1 MSGTRQEWEQSHTD
15 AFGMSAWRRAVVSCG
30 ALVAHHAG
38 YDRHGPRPARPDA
51 PDPVTFGR
59 EWMPVVEL
67 LALAACRAAWEDG
80 VLVDDVELPL
90 LLGWVDGAHT
100 HRLPDGPVLDSD
112 RTDADW
118 RRLAGDDRCRWRAR
132 DVVSAA
138 AELAVAESRELTG
151 ARDGTPRGA
160 LLLGTRAR
168 AVRAGGIPGLEPEWA
183 GDCRWAT
190 EQVERLHL
198 AARSSLWQPSPA
210 HREYARAVHRT
221 LVAEPDYPPRPDGV
235 DGPMWIQ
242 RIVRF
247 PHVQSTVLALAA
259 QPAYTVVSPASD
271 PLGAAVDAV
280 VHTGM
285 DSVADIADD
294 LEHAWATRP
303 PDQSV
308 TDWEFAHLPRPVRE
322 QIRAV
327 EELTLRLTTL
337 LLDLGHPRA

>member
-1 MSGTRQEWEQSHTD
+1 MSGTRQDWEQSHTD
-15 AFGMSAWRRAVVSCG
+15 AYGMSAWRRAVVSCG
-30 ALVAHHAG
+30 ALVAHHTG
-38 YDRHGPRPARPDA
+38 YDRHGLRPARPDA
-51 PDPVTFGR
+51 PDPAAFGR

-67 LALAACRAAWEDG
+67 LALAACRAAWEGG
-80 VLVDDVELPL
+80 VLVDDVELSQ
-90 LLGWVDGAHT
+90 LLGWIDGAHT
-100 HRLPDGPVLDSD
+100 AQLPAGPLLDSD
-112 RTDADW
+112 RAEADW
-118 RRLAGDDRCRWRAR
+118 RRLAGDDQCRWRAR

-138 AELAVAESRELTG
+138 AALAIAECRELTG
-151 ARDGTPRGA
+151 ARDGTLRGA

-168 AVRAGGIPGLEPEWA
+168 AVRAQGIPGLEPGWA

-198 AARSSLWQPSPA
+198 AMRSGLWKPSPA

-221 LVAEPDYPPRPDGV
+221 LVTEPDHPPPPDGA

-259 QPAYTVVSPASD
+259 QPAYAVVSPASD
-271 PLGAAVDAV
+271 PLGAAIDAV

-285 DSVADIADD
+285 GSVADIADD
-294 LEHAWATRP
+294 LEHVWATRP

-327 EELTLRLTTL
+327 EELTLRLTTV
-337 LLDLGHPRA
+337 LLDLGYSRA